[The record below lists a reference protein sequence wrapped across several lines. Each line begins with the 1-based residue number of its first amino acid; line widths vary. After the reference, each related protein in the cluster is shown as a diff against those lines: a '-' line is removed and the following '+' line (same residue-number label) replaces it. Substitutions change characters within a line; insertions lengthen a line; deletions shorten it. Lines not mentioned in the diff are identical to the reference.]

1 MGAMTCDSPL
11 WLTWFI
17 IWLPGRDLS
26 AALTPLSST
35 HSPPWP
41 LLYFHL
47 LTLVHWQ
54 ASLVIALRKID
65 YQSPFRK
72 EQLFIASP
80 RILRKKKWQEECYL
94 LLSRNQGHSGLHSS
108 KGRIGMEWQWSRSWV
123 QDGGN
128 RVQGWDQEI
137 TNPQAL
143 NQAVCTMWQCAWE
156 KPQGAHKLYS
166 LLSKWNSY
174 FV

>member
-1 MGAMTCDSPL
+1 MFPSYPWGKSLQQWVSQCPGSAWDEAVCGAAIGRDMGAMTCDSLL

-80 RILRKKKWQEECYL
+80 RILRKKKMARGVLPLAVTEPRSQRATLKQGQDRDGMAMKQKLGARWRQQG
-94 LLSRNQGHSGLHSS
+94 SRVGSGNH
-108 KGRIGMEWQWSRSWV
+108 
-123 QDGGN
+123 
-128 RVQGWDQEI
+128 
-137 TNPQAL
+137 
-143 NQAVCTMWQCAWE
+143 
-156 KPQGAHKLYS
+156 
-166 LLSKWNSY
+166 
-174 FV
+174 